1 MLHCVDNMFLH
12 HASRHTE
19 ALGNFRMRQA
29 FKLAQQKAVAAHRRQ
44 LGQRQDEAG
53 QLVPAHFVREVR
65 ATLNGLTVFTA
76 EWGPWVAKNP
86 LLRFELKG
94 ARAGDR
100 IAVSWLD
107 NQGQSRSDEALV
119 AP

>member
-1 MLHCVDNMFLH
+1 MTDMPEPI
-12 HASRHTE
+12 RI
-19 ALGNFRMRQA
+19 R
-29 FKLAQQKAVAAHRRQ
+29 AQVAGDRVVVRVLISHPMES
-44 LGQRQDEAG
+44 GQRQDETG

-65 ATLNGLTVFTA
+65 ATLNGQTVFTA

-100 IAVSWLD
+100 IGLSWLD

-119 AP
+119 LP

>member
-1 MLHCVDNMFLH
+1 MPEPI
-12 HASRHTE
+12 RI
-19 ALGNFRMRQA
+19 R
-29 FKLAQQKAVAAHRRQ
+29 AQVAGDRVVVRVLISHPMES
-44 LGQRQDEAG
+44 GQRQDEATG
-53 QLVPAHFVREVR
+53 QPVPAHFVREVR